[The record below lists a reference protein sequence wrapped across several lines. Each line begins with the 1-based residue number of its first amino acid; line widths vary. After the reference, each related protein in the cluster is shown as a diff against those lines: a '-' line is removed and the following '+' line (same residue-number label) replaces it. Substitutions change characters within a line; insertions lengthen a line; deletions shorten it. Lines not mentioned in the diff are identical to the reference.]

1 MQSHTPKVI
10 GLKLK
15 RKSKLLNVS
24 FDSDPDLACDPH
36 LEKNSAAQSS
46 YDISCELLRVYSPSA
61 EVQRHGSPVL
71 VTHKKD
77 VNINAI
83 EAVGNYA
90 VKLVFDDGHD
100 TGIYSWEVLYRLAI
114 HQQSLWQ
121 DYLARLKAE
130 HGSRE
135 GMIPMTIKYS
145 E

>member
-24 FDSDPDLACDPH
+24 FDSDPGSDPH
-36 LEKNSAAQSS
+36 LQKNSEAQSS

-100 TGIYSWEVLYRLAI
+100 TGIYSWEMLYRLAT
-114 HQQSLWQ
+114 HQETLWQ
-121 DYLARLKAE
+121 AYLARLKAE